1 MGLRAGSTPSRSL
14 ETKEKC
20 LATLTFMGKD
30 YHHHHHPQQPPGE
43 ESGSFSIAE
52 TVDCSKPPDPASPRP
67 CTCRLFF
74 QQPYKWLHDI
84 SPWACVYTYTP
95 VALHACDLPHVRQ
108 ASQRVPAS
116 AFASVWASAEMANL
130 GARTTVCGVW
140 RRSEPPAPTTKTACT
155 WVSVPPRGCAQSC
168 VHRLA
173 LASQVPLGE
182 APSGNCQ
189 AITSLA
195 APGARER
202 GGPGQRGPSYPGLR
216 PAAKPVRVGRGHR
229 PCPPLGPQQGRLRS
243 AAALLPHPR
252 VRSSGRARL
261 AEASLGA
268 LLPGSGLR
276 QAPPSAHLP

>member
-30 YHHHHHPQQPPGE
+30 YHHHHHPQQPPEE

-52 TVDCSKPPDPASPRP
+52 TVDCSKPPDPASARP

-116 AFASVWASAEMANL
+116 AFASVWASAEMANRGAHNRVWSLEAFRTSSANHKNSLHL
-130 GARTTVCGVW
+130 GLGTT
-140 RRSEPPAPTTKTACT
+140 
-155 WVSVPPRGCAQSC
+155 
-168 VHRLA
+168 
-173 LASQVPLGE
+173 
-182 APSGNCQ
+182 
-189 AITSLA
+189 
-195 APGARER
+195 
-202 GGPGQRGPSYPGLR
+202 PGLCTELR
-216 PAAKPVRVGRGHR
+216 AQA
-229 PCPPLGPQQGRLRS
+229 CLG
-243 AAALLPHPR
+243 
-252 VRSSGRARL
+252 
-261 AEASLGA
+261 
-268 LLPGSGLR
+268 LPGPFG
-276 QAPPSAHLP
+276 